1 MPFWDGDDTIS
12 ISVDRDYVNAVLNHD
27 LNVVALIEFFEK
39 KYETRYF
46 IRRGGFV
53 LPLYYDTEKEAA
65 AAAKEAIEK
74 EAARFTAAGIIPPPP
89 EAVKIFPDKFPT
101 VKKTC
106 IAHETLFSEETIDEP
121 FYPISKYHPYFHD
134 GEYWSPLDV
143 QKDGQ
148 RFFNKM
154 FTMADHWIG
163 TQAKGLLLIDSKA
176 PKQEREVVKK
186 TFSTTGGAVDVSDV
200 ENYKL
205 MESKGPA
212 PQLFSML
219 GLAQQNL
226 SDNSGGKNFMGK
238 KETASESGIAV
249 RQRIEQGGLSQF
261 VIYDNHRRWKIDVG
275 TKLAW
280 YLTTYMTYPTVVR
293 IMGDELVQETMQKFQ
308 QTGMNWFKTNSL
320 RPGVGY
326 MEINT
331 GEHNT
336 IEGIKVDV
344 IVDEARWSVSKNQS
358 TLETINGALQSN
370 PLFAQTFPPE
380 VLLELIPLPFS
391 EKEKARRRM
400 KELEERT
407 AQLEAAKA
415 IKPPNVSLDL
425 GDVEKLPPGV
435 AAQIL
440 MQYFKVQA
448 DPSQMQSKDGE
459 KAKIDI
465 MKSLMELQIKEQE
478 GQLKLR
484 QKAQEIGLGSIQGE
498 QKLGFAERNQALK
511 EKNNGSGGS

>member
-1 MPFWDGDDTIS
+1 
-12 ISVDRDYVNAVLNHD
+12 
-27 LNVVALIEFFEK
+27 
-39 KYETRYF
+39 
-46 IRRGGFV
+46 
-53 LPLYYDTEKEAA
+53 
-65 AAAKEAIEK
+65 
-74 EAARFTAAGIIPPPP
+74 
-89 EAVKIFPDKFPT
+89 
-101 VKKTC
+101 
-106 IAHETLFSEETIDEP
+106 
-121 FYPISKYHPYFHD
+121 
-134 GEYWSPLDV
+134 
-143 QKDGQ
+143 
-148 RFFNKM
+148 
-154 FTMADHWIG
+154 
-163 TQAKGLLLIDSKA
+163 
-176 PKQEREVVKK
+176 
-186 TFSTTGGAVDVSDV
+186 
-200 ENYKL
+200 
-205 MESKGPA
+205 
-212 PQLFSML
+212 
-219 GLAQQNL
+219 
-226 SDNSGGKNFMGK
+226 
-238 KETASESGIAV
+238 
-249 RQRIEQGGLSQF
+249 
-261 VIYDNHRRWKIDVG
+261 
-275 TKLAW
+275 
-280 YLTTYMTYPTVVR
+280 
-293 IMGDELVQETMQKFQ
+293 
-308 QTGMNWFKTNSL
+308 
-320 RPGVGY
+320 